1 MARRL
6 SFRPFFGPL
15 RLRPATYWGTPL
27 FCYAETVTCVTGQTS
42 LMEACRE
49 VDRAGLR
56 VDDRLGTEA
65 VAEKQSSCIFI
76 AFICVLNLR
85 PFAQPPQK
93 KHFHFRQQSIF
104 FHRKI
109 HTFLSETQAIY
120 RFTEF
125 VCETNLVCWLKQ
137 HRFLFRKGPHTRF
150 TSPKDTPFAGSQSR
164 HRNHRHRRRAIFTVL
179 FWQINYFSRRGHFNP
194 ERSTEIKKK
203 NIKTNIRTQIY

>member
-104 FHRKI
+104 FIEKSILFYRKHRQFI
-109 HTFLSETQAIY
+109 ALPNL
-120 RFTEF
+120 F
-125 VCETNLVCWLKQ
+125 VKLT
-137 HRFLFRKGPHTRF
+137 LFV
-150 TSPKDTPFAGSQSR
+150 GSNSIGSSSGR
-164 HRNHRHRRRAIFTVL
+164 APIPVLHRRRTLLLQVPNPDTGTTDIAGGL
-179 FWQINYFSRRGHFNP
+179 FSLYSFGKSITFRG
-194 ERSTEIKKK
+194 EDTSTRNDQRKFKKK